1 MAKLQF
7 KLQEDENKEELV
19 TDEVI
24 EELID
29 ETPVVE
35 DVETTEEGSESIFT
49 EPTSDKLDFIDSEE
63 LNEIREILL
72 DIPDDI
78 MLLLLN
84 DNAIILATEEG
95 NTTMAYTLE
104 DESNELTLIELSKSI
119 ADVLSNENI
128 IKYTP
133 DRVDPRHDKVVELL
147 MNKLEVD
154 QPKEEVEE
162 TEPEIKEPKE
172 EEENKDE

>member
-1 MAKLQF
+1 MSKLKF
-7 KLQEDENKEELV
+7 VLHEDEEL
-19 TDEVI
+19 DVI
-24 EELID
+24 EEPI
-29 ETPVVE
+29 TE
-35 DVETTEEGSESIFT
+35 DVQSDESSSEIFN
-49 EPTSDKLDFIDSEE
+49 EPTSDKLDFIDSDE

-84 DNAIILATEEG
+84 DNAIVLASEEG
-95 NTTMAYTLE
+95 NTTMVYTLD
-104 DESNELTLIELSKSI
+104 DESNEFTLIELSKSI

-154 QPKEEVEE
+154 KPKDEE
-162 TEPEIKEPKE
+162 TEPVKSDEQE
-172 EEENKDE
+172 EEDKDE